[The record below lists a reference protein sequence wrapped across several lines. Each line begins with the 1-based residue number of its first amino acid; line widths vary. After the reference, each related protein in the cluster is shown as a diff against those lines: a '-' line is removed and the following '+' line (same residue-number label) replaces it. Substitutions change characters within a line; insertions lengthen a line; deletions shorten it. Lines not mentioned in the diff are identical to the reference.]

1 MTQQNIVLVNIG
13 NDEWQLWKVLNIDDQ
28 NSSDS
33 STLNDRTQKYAMQNL
48 WKIFIFIDLII
59 RTQTSF
65 SFEKRQSVYD
75 DNTDDNQDYS
85 DSIENHVQ

>member
-1 MTQQNIVLVNIG
+1 MYIH
-13 NDEWQLWKVLNIDDQ
+13 
-28 NSSDS
+28 
-33 STLNDRTQKYAMQNL
+33 
-48 WKIFIFIDLII
+48 IFIDLII

>member
-33 STLNDRTQKYAMQNL
+33 STLNDRTQKYT
-48 WKIFIFIDLII
+48 KFVYIHIFIDLII

>member
-1 MTQQNIVLVNIG
+1 M
-13 NDEWQLWKVLNIDDQ
+13 LNIDDQ

-33 STLNDRTQKYAMQNL
+33 STLNDRTQKYA
-48 WKIFIFIDLII
+48 KFVYIHIFIDLII

-65 SFEKRQSVYD
+65 SFEKRESVYD